1 MLQDSSFPSSRPFS
15 HASYPTESVSHI
27 HSNLHTHPSIIM
39 HTKPIPMA
47 IFLCSLTPHLAQTDP
62 LSSSF
67 FIPTVTIPTCSTLC
81 TFHHSPCMRGSCT
94 TSRHHSLRLCTHPHQ
109 QPMAAAPSGR
119 RQTAAT
125 APLFTAPPRL
135 PSSSKHACC
144 PSLHLLVVRTTSAR
158 RLLASPAAIT
168 RTSHLD
174 GCTFCLPPNRLH
186 DSSLYLAA
194 GGEGSL

>member
-1 MLQDSSFPSSRPFS
+1 MLQVSSFPSSRPFS

-62 LSSSF
+62 ISSSF

-125 APLFTAPPRL
+125 APLFIAPPRL
-135 PSSSKHACC
+135 PSSSRRSSS
-144 PSLHLLVVRTTSAR
+144 SLH
-158 RLLASPAAIT
+158 
-168 RTSHLD
+168 H
-174 GCTFCLPPNRLH
+174 
-186 DSSLYLAA
+186 AA
-194 GGEGSL
+194 GGGRLPLMLMRGRRGKR

>member
-1 MLQDSSFPSSRPFS
+1 MPLNLHFHNYSSFPSSRPFS

-47 IFLCSLTPHLAQTDP
+47 IFLCSLTPHLAQTNP

-109 QPMAAAPSGR
+109 QPMAAAPFGR

-135 PSSSKHACC
+135 PSSSRRRSS
-144 PSLHLLVVRTTSAR
+144 SLFTAPP
-158 RLLASPAAIT
+158 RLLLFIM
-168 RTSHLD
+168 
-174 GCTFCLPPNRLH
+174 PPVVE
-186 DSSLYLAA
+186 DSL
-194 GGEGSL
+194 